1 MRSAVAAA
9 TLPFLRSAVATPQ
22 PPPRGGHPNNK
33 DHSVD
38 KGGWVGPSCHCEVC

>member
-1 MRSAVAAA
+1 MRSAVAAV
-9 TLPFLRSAVATPQ
+9 TLPFLRSAVAT
-22 PPPRGGHPNNK
+22 PRGGHPNNK